1 VGKSSV
7 VAGLSKRLPFHFS
20 VSMTTRPARPGEE
33 DGVAY
38 HFVDRERFESAVAAE
53 ELAEWA
59 EYSGHLYGTPR
70 RAIEEHLAAGADVVL
85 DIELLGSEQVR
96 AAFPE
101 AILVFIEPPSVE
113 ALETRLRGRGDTSD
127 GDVASRLSVVR
138 WQMERARRLFD
149 HFVVN
154 DSLDRVVDELM
165 GILSRPLPTGDPS

>member
-1 VGKSSV
+1 
-7 VAGLSKRLPFHFS
+7 
-20 VSMTTRPARPGEE
+20 
-33 DGVAY
+33 
-38 HFVDRERFESAVAAE
+38 
-53 ELAEWA
+53 
-59 EYSGHLYGTPR
+59 
-70 RAIEEHLAAGADVVL
+70 
-85 DIELLGSEQVR
+85 
-96 AAFPE
+96 
-101 AILVFIEPPSVE
+101 VFIEPPSVE